1 RLRIE
6 LMAIR
11 MKTEITM
18 KAQADCPSHSRA
30 DISVRDLLF
39 AIDEPAERGGTNAGP
54 TPTET
59 AVSALIGCTN
69 VIGHKCADKLG
80 IDIGQLDI
88 SAKCTFDRRG
98 VTLEE
103 EIEVPFRA
111 IELTILSNGKAT
123 EEELQQVAAEVS
135 KFCPLSKLFKA
146 AGTEVIETW
155 QVAQ

>member
-1 RLRIE
+1 
-6 LMAIR
+6 MAIR
-11 MKTEITM
+11 MKTEVTM
-18 KAQADCPSHSRA
+18 RVEAHCPSHSRA
-30 DISVRDLLF
+30 DTAVRDVSLV
-39 AIDEPAERGGTNAGP
+39 IDEPVERGGTNAGP

-69 VIGHKCADKLG
+69 VIGHKCADSLG
-80 IDIGQLDI
+80 IDIGHLDI

-111 IELTILSNGKAT
+111 IQLTVTSNGGAT
-123 EEELQQVAAEVS
+123 QEELQRVAAEVS

-146 AGTEVIETW
+146 AGTDVSEIW